1 MYSSGQIFYILLK
14 IPYIILILQCLIC
27 RITRWC
33 ILRAMYE
40 VLCYA
45 RRRFDLS
52 KFQTK
57 YIFPLYL
64 SLDLWYLRSIVLKSK
79 KFLQHPNNTGGIFMS
94 SKLVK
99 SDFLLNVHNDAA
111 SIKCLRKRLMV
122 FLPLIQRSNLFFMLP
137 LR

>member
-33 ILRAMYE
+33 ILRAIYE

-57 YIFPLYL
+57 YIFPLY
-64 SLDLWYLRSIVLKSK
+64 IVRFIIFKTHSNLTKIS
-79 KFLQHPNNTGGIFMS
+79 FHHPNNTGGIFMS

-99 SDFLLNVHNDAA
+99 SGFLLNVHNDAA